1 MIIGNTV
8 NHRTLGK
15 ISLNMGKNTL
25 ILRWEVVNISLSMI
39 KVIFGVTYFQEIP
52 MDCLSLILNGA
63 CSYHYNVLT
72 VTSRALPSL
81 WYNKKKMKKGRANR
95 WGQARLYCI
104 NFLLEILVQ
113 TILSAYNGNF
123 MGLTWWL
130 RICLSCVK
138 LIYMSRVWFPAQ
150 NTCKRVHVKH

>member
-1 MIIGNTV
+1 MNIGNTV

-15 ISLNMGKNTL
+15 ISLNMPGKNTL
-25 ILRWEVVNISLSMI
+25 ILRWEIVNISLSMI

-81 WYNKKKMKKGRANR
+81 WYNYKKKMKKGRANR

-138 LIYMSRVWFPAQ
+138 LI
-150 NTCKRVHVKH
+150 HV